1 MISNSYL
8 ICESENLLKVYHKIQ
23 MHQSNAAPLMGLSVI
38 LMVNKIDSCLMV
50 ALLNFKRHK
59 HDC

>member
-23 MHQSNAAPLMGLSVI
+23 MHQSNAAPLLIS
-38 LMVNKIDSCLMV
+38 N
-50 ALLNFKRHK
+50 LLFFFLPKMDYTKSQTAFK
-59 HDC
+59 